1 MNPTNEELAL
11 AFQQGDSKALD
22 CLWEANQGLFSMLC
36 FKYYRKFGDVCQRCG
51 VQLEDLQQET
61 FLALREAAQSFNI
74 AKGKKF
80 STWVG
85 WYVKSHFLGLCGLR
99 GGKRPLNGAVS
110 LDLPVGEEQEE
121 SLEDFQSDPSAEEAF
136 DQAEQS
142 IYQQQL
148 HDALEAEL
156 DTLLGE
162 CAEVIRRMYFD
173 GETRKEIARQM
184 GCKEDRVYRLRQ
196 KALQQLHRKSR
207 LQRFLQDT
215 SFGYT
220 GVSFSS
226 WEHGGS
232 VQERLVER
240 LDPLSKRVYNK

>member
-85 WYVKSHFLGLCGLR
+85 WYVKKHFLAVCGLI
-99 GGKRPLNGAVS
+99 GHKRPLNETVS
-110 LDLPVGEEQEE
+110 LDIPTGEDGE
-121 SLEDFQSDPSAEEAF
+121 SQLSDFQPDPGAEEAF
-136 DQAEQS
+136 DRAEQS

-148 HDALEAEL
+148 HDALEKAFGEL
-156 DTLLGE
+156 PADRGDVMRQHFFNGLTLKKIAGQME
-162 CAEVIRRMYFD
+162 CSPNNVSIKKEKAIKQLRRN
-173 GETRKEIARQM
+173 GN
-184 GCKEDRVYRLRQ
+184 LR
-196 KALQQLHRKSR
+196 
-207 LQRFLQDT
+207 RFLQDT

>member
-11 AFQQGDSKALD
+11 AFQQGDCKALD
-22 CLWEANQGLFSMLC
+22 CLWEANQGLFSMWC

-51 VQLEDLQQET
+51 VQLDDLRQET
-61 FLALREAAQSFNI
+61 FLALREAAQSFNA

-85 WYVKSHFLGLCGLR
+85 WYVKKHFLGLCGLR
-99 GGKRPLNGAVS
+99 GRKYPLNETVS
-110 LDLPVGEEQEE
+110 LDIPVGEEQEG
-121 SLEDFQSDPSAEEAF
+121 SLGDFQSDPGAEEAF

-148 HDALEAEL
+148 HDALEKAFEELPADRGDIMRQHFFNNLTLKKIAE
-156 DTLLGE
+156 
-162 CAEVIRRMYFD
+162 
-173 GETRKEIARQM
+173 QM
-184 GCKEDRVYRLRQ
+184 GCSGNNIRIKKEKAIKQLRRNGN
-196 KALQQLHRKSR
+196 LR
-207 LQRFLQDT
+207 RFLQN
-215 SFGYT
+215 SSACYI
-220 GVSFSS
+220 GVGFSS
-226 WEHGGS
+226 WEHNGS

>member
-11 AFQQGDSKALD
+11 AFQQGDCKALD
-22 CLWEANQGLFSMLC
+22 CLWEANQGLFSVLC
-36 FKYYRKFGDVCQRCG
+36 SRYYRKFGDVCQRCG

-61 FLALREAAQSFNI
+61 FLALREAAQSFN
-74 AKGKKF
+74 ATKGKKF

-99 GGKRPLNGAVS
+99 GGKRPLNESVS
-110 LDLPVGEEQEE
+110 LDLPVGEEQED
-121 SLEDFQSDPSAEEAF
+121 SLRDFQPDPGAEEAF

-156 DTLLGE
+156 DTLPGE
-162 CAEVIRRMYFD
+162 CAEVIRRAYFG

-220 GVSFSS
+220 GVRFSS

-240 LDPLSKRVYNK
+240 LDPLPKRVYNK